1 MKKLRKNQA
10 APTGDAAEDLLLKL
24 AYGSIPPVGKLVL
37 LRARLYLRHGDIFVC
52 AGQSTE
58 SFDPRKDNEL

>member
-1 MKKLRKNQA
+1 MTRRKTQA
-10 APTGDAAEDLLLKL
+10 VKPTDDAAENLLLKL
-24 AYGSIPPVGKLVL
+24 AYSELPPVGKLVL

-58 SFDPRKDNEL
+58 SFDPTKDNEL